1 MSTDTPQDPTQARI
15 HKMVTS
21 YPVMLFMKGTPEA
34 PRCGFS
40 ATVAQILS
48 YEEAR
53 YASFDVLSDPDI
65 RQGIKAYGQWP
76 TIPQLYVK
84 GELVGGSDIIRQ
96 LFEKG
101 ELSTMLKDANADAE

>member
-1 MSTDTPQDPTQARI
+1 MDATQTRI
-15 HKMVTS
+15 HNMVTQ

-40 ATVAQILS
+40 ATVAQIMKF
-48 YEEAR
+48 EEAQF
-53 YASFDVLSDPDI
+53 AAFDVLSDPEI
-65 RQGIKAYGQWP
+65 RQGIKEYGQWP
-76 TIPQLYVK
+76 TIPQLYIK

-101 ELSTMLKDANADAE
+101 ELSTMLKDATATAE